1 MSANKPLVLV
11 LGATGR
17 TGRNV
22 IKGLLES
29 GQYNVAALTRA
40 ASASKPEVDALRSQ
54 GVEIRTGDFAADP
67 PAKLAGYLEG
77 VEVLLS
83 TVSAEAISAQKPI
96 LKAAVDA
103 GVKRI
108 IPCDVG
114 TPGAKGVRGLH
125 DAKLDVRDY
134 LKDLCAAS
142 NGVSSYT
149 FLDIG
154 WWMQLAVPGSSAKPA
169 PLGPLGD
176 EYYAEDDKLMLL
188 TDVDHIGPYVAR
200 IIGDK
205 RTANQYVV
213 IREDELTLRESREI
227 AEAASGEAEAIRAKR
242 VVLDRAALIQRAAE
256 SKAKFTTDGDSY
268 AHATWAFSEYM
279 VSIHFLGENTLA
291 NAKKLGALDAQELYP
306 DIVPTRFADFA
317 KEFYGATH

>member
-17 TGRNV
+17 TGRPV
-22 IKGLLES
+22 VKGLLES
-29 GQYNVAALTRA
+29 GRWNVAVLTRL

-54 GVEIRTGDFAADP
+54 GVEIRIGDFAVDP
-67 PAKLAGYLEG
+67 PAKLAEYVKG

-83 TVSAEAISAQKPI
+83 VASADVLDAQKPI

-103 GVKRI
+103 GVKRL

-114 TPGAKGVRGLH
+114 TPGARRVRALH
-125 DAKLDVRDY
+125 DEKLDVRDY
-134 LKDLCAAS
+134 LKDICAAS

-154 WWMQLAVPGSSAKPA
+154 WWMQLAVPSSSTKPA
-169 PLGPLGD
+169 PLGPLSD
-176 EYYAEDDKLMLL
+176 DYFTEDDKPVLL
-188 TDVDHIGPYVAR
+188 TDVNHIGPYVAR
-200 IIGDK
+200 IIGDE
-205 RTANQYVV
+205 RTANQYV
-213 IREDELTLRESREI
+213 IIWEDELTLREYREI

-256 SKAKFTTDGDSY
+256 NKAKYTTDRDYWS
-268 AHATWAFSEYM
+268 HATWAFSEYM
-279 VSIHFLGENTLA
+279 ISIHFLGENTLA

-306 DIVPTRFADFA
+306 DIVPTGFADFA